1 MEKQTRITLAGSLG
15 SGKSSVGKKLA
26 RKLGIDF
33 ISTGEIFRTIGKVS
47 NLNAL
52 QTNLAAET
60 NSNIDAEVD
69 ARIVELAES
78 DKSFVLDSRMAW
90 HFVPDALNIYLY
102 ASINTAAERVF
113 ADATRDTEQY
123 ESIDI
128 ATDKLV
134 QRRQSECARYQRL
147 YNVDI
152 DNIDNYS
159 LFIVTDGAGVD
170 DIVTLILDVLDK
182 KPTAKHWLPKANLVP
197 MMSIRELSGL
207 RQLSAT
213 NVKQPEPV
221 PLILENGLG
230 YVFEEPVKLATT
242 LMLGSKLVSFVGQA
256 PTYVENQESL
266 RPAADQ
272 LGASHFFDWEEVAGG
287 ELSITRLVAQGVQ
300 CKQKRVLN

>member
-33 ISTGEIFRTIGKVS
+33 ISTGQIFRTIGKVS

-60 NSNIDAEVD
+60 NSDIDAEVD
-69 ARIVELAES
+69 ARIVELADS
-78 DKSFVLDSRMAW
+78 NKSFVLDSRMAW

-102 ASINTAAERVF
+102 ASIGTAAKRVF

-123 ESIDI
+123 ESVDI
-128 ATDKLV
+128 ATEKLI

-147 YNVDI
+147 YGVDI
-152 DNIDNYS
+152 DSIANYS
-159 LFIVTDGAGVD
+159 LFIVTDGADLD
-170 DIVTLILDVLDK
+170 DIVSLILKVLENK
-182 KPTAKHWLPKANLVP
+182 ATAKHWLPKANLVP

-207 RQLSAT
+207 RHLSAT
-213 NVKQPEPV
+213 KTEQLSPV
-221 PLILENGLG
+221 PLVLQDGMG
-230 YVFEEPVKLATT
+230 FAFEEPVKLATT
-242 LMLGSKLVSFVGQA
+242 LMLGGKLVSFVEQTPA
-256 PTYVENQESL
+256 YLENKDNL
-266 RPAADQ
+266 LPAADR

-287 ELSITRLVAQGVQ
+287 ELTISRLVAQSSQ
-300 CKQKRVLN
+300 CTQKSVLN